1 MLEPGQGKDDAQE
14 AKDEAAG
21 DEGDHGRQVHGKAA
35 VKGEGD
41 AEDQEPHHQKDGD
54 GPGQAVHDEPD
65 SDMVRK
71 CTGTTS
77 VKLTKLTSRCCR
89 SGC

>member
-21 DEGDHGRQVHGKAA
+21 DEGDHGRQVHGKA

-41 AEDQEPHHQKDGD
+41 AEDQEPLT
-54 GPGQAVHDEPD
+54 PRRRTGQ
-65 SDMVRK
+65 VRPY
-71 CTGTTS
+71 TMS
-77 VKLTKLTSRCCR
+77 LIVI
-89 SGC
+89 